1 MGGIVV
7 HVGVVRVLEDGAPMI
22 VFGDEFLHL
31 PVVLLGADGEF
42 EILARDGI
50 PVL

>member
-1 MGGIVV
+1 LVLSVIVL
-7 HVGVVRVLEDGAPMI
+7 GEQ
-22 VFGDEFLHL
+22 FFNF

-42 EILARDGI
+42 EILAGDGI

>member
-1 MGGIVV
+1 MVVVV
-7 HVGVVRVLEDGAPMI
+7 HGGVVRVLVDGASVV

-31 PVVLLGADGEF
+31 PIVLLGADGEF